1 MNGLLLLV
9 ALLLILL
16 QQVKRLAVLRLYL
29 IYLKLDLLILNEQ
42 IKEFFDFL
50 AQVWLQVYRL
60 QPINEFAVD
69 RFRRV
74 IVLEVELS
82 QYFIDLIVEMLL

>member
-1 MNGLLLLV
+1 MNGLLLV

-16 QQVKRLAVLRLYL
+16 QQVKLLAILRLYL

-42 IKEFFDFL
+42 VEELFDFL
-50 AQVWLQVYRL
+50 AQVGFQVYRL

-69 RFRRV
+69 RFR
-74 IVLEVELS
+74 
-82 QYFIDLIVEMLL
+82 